1 MIYQKIVSIMEELV
15 PIGKIKREE
24 ITSIMQPLLA
34 KYKLVIR
41 PAEVIDYKY
50 VNQEASFKL
59 KYEIV
64 DADDSELQSI
74 NLEVPGGGYD
84 QESKGRA
91 TYMATT
97 GAYRQALQQ
106 LFSIQI
112 LDDLSQGNVTGFGF
126 ENSSVN
132 TFPVVHEFKD
142 DKENKVEK
150 NNIVQTTNV
159 QNSQAEPVVTNQ
171 MIEEQAEIT
180 EDYIENEFAEY
191 FSGGEVA

>member
-1 MIYQKIVSIMEELV
+1 MIYQKIVNIMEELV

-34 KYKLVIR
+34 KYKLVIK
-41 PAEVIDYKY
+41 PSEVIDYKHI
-50 VNQEASFKL
+50 NQEASFKL

-64 DADDSELQSI
+64 DAEDSELQSI
-74 NLEVPGGGYD
+74 NLEVPGGGCD

-91 TYMATT
+91 TYMALT

-112 LDDLSQGNVTGFGF
+112 YDELYQGNVFNY
-126 ENSSVN
+126 ENSSENV
-132 TFPVVHEFKD
+132 FPEIHEFKD
-142 DKENKVEK
+142 DKENNVEQ
-150 NNIVQTTNV
+150 IRTVPTTNI
-159 QNSQAEPVVTNQ
+159 QAETVVENRTI
-171 MIEEQAEIT
+171 IEPAEIT
-180 EDYIENEFAEY
+180 EDYLENEFANY

>member
-1 MIYQKIVSIMEELV
+1 MIYKKIVNIMEELV

-34 KYKLVIR
+34 KYKLVIK
-41 PAEVIDYKY
+41 PSEVIDYKHI
-50 VNQEASFKL
+50 NQEASFKL

-74 NLEVPGGGYD
+74 YLEVPGGGCD

-91 TYMATT
+91 TYMALT

-112 LDDLSQGNVTGFGF
+112 FDELYQGNVFNA
-126 ENSSVN
+126 ENSSEYN
-132 TFPVVHEFKD
+132 FPEVHEFKD
-142 DKENKVEK
+142 DKENKVEQIK
-150 NNIVQTTNV
+150 TVQTANIQNV
-159 QNSQAEPVVTNQ
+159 QAQTIPTDEITSGPT
-171 MIEEQAEIT
+171 EIT

>member
-1 MIYQKIVSIMEELV
+1 MIYQKIVNIMEELV

-34 KYKLVIR
+34 KYKLVIK
-41 PAEVIDYKY
+41 PSEVIDYKHI
-50 VNQEASFKL
+50 NQEASFKL

-64 DADDSELQSI
+64 DAEDSELQSI
-74 NLEVPGGGYD
+74 NLEVPGGGCD

-91 TYMATT
+91 TYMALT

-112 LDDLSQGNVTGFGF
+112 YDELYQGNVFNY
-126 ENSSVN
+126 ENGSENV
-132 TFPVVHEFKD
+132 FPEIHEFKD
-142 DKENKVEK
+142 DKENNVEQ
-150 NNIVQTTNV
+150 IRTVPTTNI
-159 QNSQAEPVVTNQ
+159 QAETVVENRTI
-171 MIEEQAEIT
+171 IEPAEIT
-180 EDYIENEFAEY
+180 EDYLENEFANY

>member
-1 MIYQKIVSIMEELV
+1 MIYQKIVNIMEELV

-34 KYKLVIR
+34 KYKLVIK
-41 PAEVIDYKY
+41 PSEVIDYKHI
-50 VNQEASFKL
+50 NQEASFKL

-64 DADDSELQSI
+64 DAEDSELQSI
-74 NLEVPGGGYD
+74 NLEVPGGGCD

-91 TYMATT
+91 TYMALT

-112 LDDLSQGNVTGFGF
+112 YDELYQGNVFNY
-126 ENSSVN
+126 ENSSENV
-132 TFPVVHEFKD
+132 FPEIHEFKD
-142 DKENKVEK
+142 DKENNVEQ
-150 NNIVQTTNV
+150 IRTVPTTNIH
-159 QNSQAEPVVTNQ
+159 AETVVENRT
-171 MIEEQAEIT
+171 IIGPTEIT
-180 EDYIENEFAEY
+180 EDYLENEFADY

>member
-1 MIYQKIVSIMEELV
+1 MIYQKIVNIMEELV

-34 KYKLVIR
+34 KYKLVIK
-41 PAEVIDYKY
+41 PSEVIDYKHI
-50 VNQEASFKL
+50 NQEASFKL

-64 DADDSELQSI
+64 DAEDSELQSI
-74 NLEVPGGGYD
+74 NLEVPGGGCD

-91 TYMATT
+91 TYMALT

-112 LDDLSQGNVTGFGF
+112 YDELYQGNVFNY
-126 ENSSVN
+126 ENSSENV
-132 TFPVVHEFKD
+132 FPEIHEFKD
-142 DKENKVEK
+142 DKENNVEQIRTVPTTNIQAETVVEK
-150 NNIVQTTNV
+150 RTII
-159 QNSQAEPVVTNQ
+159 EP
-171 MIEEQAEIT
+171 AEIT
-180 EDYIENEFAEY
+180 EDYLENEFANY

>member
-1 MIYQKIVSIMEELV
+1 MIYQKIVNIMEELV

-34 KYKLVIR
+34 KYKLVIK
-41 PAEVIDYKY
+41 PSEVIDYKHI
-50 VNQEASFKL
+50 NQEASFKL

-64 DADDSELQSI
+64 DAEDSELQSI
-74 NLEVPGGGYD
+74 NLEVPGGGCD

-91 TYMATT
+91 TYMALT

-112 LDDLSQGNVTGFGF
+112 YDELYQGNVFNY
-126 ENSSVN
+126 ENSSENV
-132 TFPVVHEFKD
+132 FPEIHEFKD
-142 DKENKVEK
+142 DKENNVEQ
-150 NNIVQTTNV
+150 IRTVPTTNI
-159 QNSQAEPVVTNQ
+159 QEETVVENRTI
-171 MIEEQAEIT
+171 IETTEIT
-180 EDYIENEFAEY
+180 EDYLENEFANY

>member
-1 MIYQKIVSIMEELV
+1 MIYKKIVNIMEELV
-15 PIGKIKREE
+15 PIGKIRREE

-50 VNQEASFKL
+50 INQEASFKL

-64 DADDSELQSI
+64 DADDNELKSI
-74 NLEVPGGGYD
+74 KLEVPGGGSD

-112 LDDLSQGNVTGFGF
+112 FDELSQGNVTGF
-126 ENSSVN
+126 NSDN
-132 TFPVVHEFKD
+132 NEINGFPVIHQFEDSKPSIP
-142 DKENKVEK
+142 NT
-150 NNIVQTTNV
+150 NITAIKQSS
-159 QNSQAEPVVTNQ
+159 QNETVNSN
-171 MIEEQAEIT
+171 EIT
-180 EDYIENEFAEY
+180 EDYIENEFAGFFAKE
-191 FSGGEVA
+191 EVA

>member
-1 MIYQKIVSIMEELV
+1 MIYQKIVNIMEELV

-34 KYKLVIR
+34 KYKLVIK
-41 PAEVIDYKY
+41 PSEVIDYKHI
-50 VNQEASFKL
+50 NQEASFKL

-64 DADDSELQSI
+64 DAEDSELQSI
-74 NLEVPGGGYD
+74 NLEVPGGGCD

-91 TYMATT
+91 TYMALT

-112 LDDLSQGNVTGFGF
+112 YDELYQGNVINY
-126 ENSSVN
+126 ENSSENV
-132 TFPVVHEFKD
+132 FPEIHEFKD
-142 DKENKVEK
+142 DKENNVEQ
-150 NNIVQTTNV
+150 IRTVPTTNI
-159 QNSQAEPVVTNQ
+159 QAETVVENRTI
-171 MIEEQAEIT
+171 IEPTEIT
-180 EDYIENEFAEY
+180 EDYLENEFANY

>member
-1 MIYQKIVSIMEELV
+1 MIYQKIVNIMEELV

-41 PAEVIDYKY
+41 PSEVIDYKY

-74 NLEVPGGGYD
+74 NLEVPGGGFD
-84 QESKGRA
+84 QEGKGRA

-106 LFSIQI
+106 LFAIQI
-112 LDDLSQGNVTGFGF
+112 VDELSQGNVTGFGADNSG
-126 ENSSVN
+126 ENN
-132 TFPVVHEFKD
+132 FPVIHEFEDAKT
-142 DKENKVEK
+142 
-150 NNIVQTTNV
+150 NIPKQNQMPQTTNT
-159 QNSQAEPVVTNQ
+159 QNSQEQTVNSNEITAEQP
-171 MIEEQAEIT
+171 EIT
-180 EDYIENEFAEY
+180 EDYLENEFAEY

>member
-1 MIYQKIVSIMEELV
+1 MIYQKIVNIMEELV

-34 KYKLVIR
+34 KYKLVIK
-41 PAEVIDYKY
+41 PSEVIDYKHI
-50 VNQEASFKL
+50 NQEASFKM

-74 NLEVPGGGYD
+74 YLEVPGGGCD

-112 LDDLSQGNVTGFGF
+112 LDELYQGNVFNF
-126 ENSSVN
+126 ENDN
-132 TFPVVHEFKD
+132 GNIFPEIHEFKND
-142 DKENKVEK
+142 SENKVEQIK
-150 NNIVQTTNV
+150 TVQTSNIQNTHTETVSTN
-159 QNSQAEPVVTNQ
+159 EIGTGPT
-171 MIEEQAEIT
+171 EIT
-180 EDYIENEFAEY
+180 EDYLENEFAGFFAEE
-191 FSGGEVA
+191 EVA

>member
-1 MIYQKIVSIMEELV
+1 MIYQKIVNIMEELV

-34 KYKLVIR
+34 KYKLVIK
-41 PAEVIDYKY
+41 PSEVIDYKHI
-50 VNQEASFKL
+50 NQEASFKL

-64 DADDSELQSI
+64 DAEDSELQSI
-74 NLEVPGGGYD
+74 NLEVPGGGCD

-91 TYMATT
+91 TYMALT

-112 LDDLSQGNVTGFGF
+112 YDELYQGNVFNY
-126 ENSSVN
+126 ENSSENV
-132 TFPVVHEFKD
+132 FPEIHEFKD
-142 DKENKVEK
+142 DKENNVEQIRTVPTTNIKAETVVEK
-150 NNIVQTTNV
+150 RTII
-159 QNSQAEPVVTNQ
+159 EP
-171 MIEEQAEIT
+171 AEIT
-180 EDYIENEFAEY
+180 EDYLENEFANY

>member
-1 MIYQKIVSIMEELV
+1 MIYQKIVNIMEELV

-34 KYKLVIR
+34 KYKLVIK
-41 PAEVIDYKY
+41 PSEVIDYKHI
-50 VNQEASFKL
+50 NQEASFKM

-64 DADDSELQSI
+64 DAEDNELQSI
-74 NLEVPGGGYD
+74 YLEVPGGGFD

-91 TYMATT
+91 TYMALT

-112 LDDLSQGNVTGFGF
+112 FDELYQVNATGLGLDNSD
-126 ENSSVN
+126 ENN
-132 TFPVVHEFKD
+132 FLAIHEFEDAKPNVL
-142 DKENKVEK
+142 EQNSPA
-150 NNIVQTTNV
+150 QTINV
-159 QNSQAEPVVTNQ
+159 QNPQNVIVNSNEITP
-171 MIEEQAEIT
+171 EQAEIT